1 MLDECYLVKT
11 IDVVLKCDDNNSS
24 NTTNVNLVPNI
35 EYCQNDT
42 EHGNF

>member
-24 NTTNVNLVPNI
+24 NNNTNNPVTKFYLVLSHP
-35 EYCQNDT
+35 
-42 EHGNF
+42 